1 MENVE
6 FRSHFSWMQIHAPL
20 HANIQSCKKHI
31 NKKTHCHTIFTL
43 DIKQKEIK
51 MTVRLKSVSINNFR
65 SCKSTTA
72 ILRPFTALVGY
83 NNAGKS
89 NIILAIKW
97 LLDGATISEDDM
109 YDPQQ
114 PVSVTGVIEGITE
127 DTLTLL
133 SEENQQ
139 KIAPFIIHETLTFS
153 RTQEFDADKG
163 KIKKTL
169 DVFDGTN
176 WKKNPGGIDGAISN
190 IFPEPIHIPAMSDAV
205 EDATKYKT
213 STTIGKILL
222 AIVSGIKKEHEKK
235 FSQNISEIGKY
246 LSHDGESRLDG
257 LNKIDTGVNE
267 KVNQFFPD
275 VSVKIHFPTPTLD
288 DIFKS
293 GTLKV
298 FESREDS
305 SVMRDISRFGHGTQ
319 RSIQMALIQ
328 YLAEIKKNS
337 EDTKKSNT
345 LIFIDEP
352 ELYLHPSAINSVRE
366 SLITLSEN
374 GYQVIISTHS
384 ASMLSAKHASNAIQ
398 VYKDSNG
405 TIARKTISEKIE
417 ELYKESSPQ
426 LHSAFSLSNSSYF
439 LFSEEVLL
447 VEGKTETNVLYALYK
462 KIKGTELNPTKTCI
476 VAVDGKGSLLKM
488 ANVINSIGIKTR
500 ILADCD
506 FLSILLTTT
515 HTDSLKSECDDLLTA
530 IDQSINNGSLTLNTP
545 ITSIDSLKGSSS
557 KDFIKLC
564 NHDEILQHIHNI
576 HQKLKN
582 EGVYIWRLGDIE
594 QVYGF
599 GKKQTEWDS
608 LLECLS
614 DDSLDVRNT
623 IKNYNEMEDFIKWI

>member
-1 MENVE
+1 
-6 FRSHFSWMQIHAPL
+6 
-20 HANIQSCKKHI
+20 
-31 NKKTHCHTIFTL
+31 
-43 DIKQKEIK
+43 
-51 MTVRLKSVSINNFR
+51 MTVRLTKVNINNFR

-72 ILRPFTALVGY
+72 VLRPFTALVGY

-97 LLDGATISEDDM
+97 LLEGSTISSEDM
-109 YDPQQ
+109 YDPKK
-114 PVSVTGVIEGITE
+114 PVFVEGVIEGITE
-127 DTLTLL
+127 ETLTLL
-133 SEENQQ
+133 TEENQQ
-139 KIAPFIIHETLTFS
+139 KIAPFIIDGKLNFL
-153 RTQEFDADKG
+153 RAQEIDEKTG
-163 KIKKTL
+163 KTKKSL

-222 AIVSGIKKEHEKK
+222 AIVSEIKKEHEEK
-235 FSQNISEIGKY
+235 FSKNISEIGKY
-246 LSHDGESRLDG
+246 LAHDGENRLDG
-257 LNKIDTGVNE
+257 LNTIDSGVNN
-267 KVNQFFPD
+267 KVNKFFPD
-275 VSVKIHFPTPTLD
+275 VSVKLHFPTPTLD

-298 FESREDS
+298 FENREDG

-328 YLAEIKKNS
+328 YLAEIKKKS

-352 ELYLHPSAINSVRE
+352 ELYLHPSAIDSVRE
-366 SLITLSEN
+366 SLVSLSDS

-384 ASMLSAKHASNAIQ
+384 ASMLSAKHAPNAIQ
-398 VYKDSNG
+398 VCKDADG

-417 ELYKESSPQ
+417 ELYKTSSPQ
-426 LHSAFSLSNSSYF
+426 LHSAFTLSNSSLF

-462 KIKGTELNPTKTCI
+462 KIRESELNPSRTCI
-476 VAVDGKGSLLKM
+476 VAVDGKGSLFKM
-488 ANVINSIGIKTR
+488 ADVINSIGIKTR

-506 FLSILLTTT
+506 FLSIVLPTT
-515 HTDSLKSECDDLLTA
+515 HTEKLRAECDNLLTA
-530 IDQSINNGSLTLNTP
+530 LNSIKDPASLQLKNP
-545 ITSIDSLKGSSS
+545 ITSIESFKSSSS
-557 KDFIKLC
+557 KDFIAIC
-564 NHDEILQHIHNI
+564 NHEETKEYIHAI
-576 HQKLKN
+576 HQKLKD
-582 EGVYIWRLGDIE
+582 EGIYIWKSGDIE

-599 GKKQTEWDS
+599 GKKQSEWDN
-608 LLECLS
+608 LLDCLC
-614 DDSLDVRNT
+614 DDTKDARGV
-623 IKNYNEMEDFIKWI
+623 IKNYDEMEDFINWI

>member
-1 MENVE
+1 M
-6 FRSHFSWMQIHAPL
+6 A
-20 HANIQSCKKHI
+20 
-31 NKKTHCHTIFTL
+31 
-43 DIKQKEIK
+43 
-51 MTVRLKSVSINNFR
+51 VRLTSVSINNFR

-97 LLDGATISEDDM
+97 LLDGSTISDDDM
-109 YDPQQ
+109 YDPRE
-114 PVSVTGVIEGITE
+114 PVSVTGVIDGITE

-153 RTQEFDADKG
+153 RTQEFDTEKG
-163 KIKKTL
+163 KIKKTI
-169 DVFDGTN
+169 DVYDGTS

-190 IFPEPIHIPAMSDAV
+190 LFPEPIHIPAMSDAV

-222 AIVSGIKKEHEKK
+222 AIVSEIKKEHEEK
-235 FSQNISEIGKY
+235 FSKNISEIGKY
-246 LSHDGESRLDG
+246 LSHDGENRLDG
-257 LNKIDTGVNE
+257 LNKIDTGVND
-267 KVNQFFPD
+267 KVNKFFPD

-298 FESREDS
+298 FESREDGA
-305 SVMRDISRFGHGTQ
+305 VMRDISRFGHGTQ

-328 YLAEIKKNS
+328 YLAEIKKNGDNS
-337 EDTKKSNT
+337 KKSNT

-366 SLITLSEN
+366 SLISLSEH

-398 VYKDSNG
+398 VYKDANG
-405 TIARKTISEKIE
+405 TVARKTISEKIE
-417 ELYKESSPQ
+417 ELYKESSSQ

-462 KIKGTELNPTKTCI
+462 KIKGSELNPTKTCI

-506 FLSILLTTT
+506 FLSILLTST
-515 HTDSLKSECDDLLTA
+515 HAQSLKSECDDLLTA
-530 IDQSINNGSLTLNTP
+530 ISHATSTGSLSLNPP
-545 ITSIDSLKGSSS
+545 IVSIDSLKGSSS
-557 KDFIKLC
+557 KDFIKIC
-564 NHDEILQHIHNI
+564 NHADIRQYVHNI
-576 HQKLKN
+576 HQKLKS
-582 EGVYIWRLGDIE
+582 EGIYIWKSGDIE
-594 QVYGF
+594 QIYGF
-599 GKKQTEWDS
+599 GKKQNEWDN
-608 LLECLS
+608 LLACLS
-614 DDSLDVRNT
+614 DDSKDVRKT
-623 IKNYNEMEDFIKWI
+623 IKNFDEMEDFIKWI